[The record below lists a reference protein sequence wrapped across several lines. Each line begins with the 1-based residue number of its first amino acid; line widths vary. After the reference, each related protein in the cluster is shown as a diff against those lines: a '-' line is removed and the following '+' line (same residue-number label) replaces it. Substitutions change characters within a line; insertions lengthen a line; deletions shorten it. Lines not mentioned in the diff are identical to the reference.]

1 MCLEKAMSKAEQCVN
16 EALGKLGTVIYNN
29 LSDKDR
35 VLVEGEIKKLLTKV
49 ASGTEN
55 NKANHER
62 ASRYLKQVAFQA
74 MEDEA
79 KFAQLMLGLTRAA
92 GGEERMLHL
101 LVIRFRQSLNL

>member
-1 MCLEKAMSKAEQCVN
+1 MSKAEQCVN

-79 KFAQLMLGLTRAA
+79 KFAQLMLGWQIRTDGIGSLLDS
-92 GGEERMLHL
+92 GLQDIIDL
-101 LVIRFRQSLNL
+101 LVPPF